1 MLTVFTTEMI
11 ISLFAAVTVTAL
23 HILLE
28 RERERERERLLSET
42 GLHAL
47 INTVKAAQTHGK

>member
-1 MLTVFTTEMI
+1 VGFSTQAGQPITVALLASMLTVFTTEMI

-28 RERERERERLLSET
+28 RERERERERDC
-42 GLHAL
+42 
-47 INTVKAAQTHGK
+47 